1 MIKPGQIIE
10 ITLVRPNMV
19 TEYQE
24 KGYDGKVGQKI
35 KVKAEDLSMSSHK
48 KIYYICDYCGTE
60 FERIIYSNSRSKT
73 EYNNKDACSKC
84 CHLKRS
90 KETCL
95 NEYGV
100 DNPMKVQEIQLKNQ
114 QSNLNNFTNNSKY
127 ACKYFEKGIPVSQGQ
142 KNLFDA
148 LGGFEL
154 NYKYQTYFIDLV
166 KDNIAIEYDGKGHD
180 MQVRMG
186 KLSQEDFDKKEQIKI
201 NKILEEF
208 RLLKII
214 DKKDCFKNG
223 ITQESINKIYDFING
238 SKKFCEII
246 IS

>member
-60 FERIIYSNSRSKT
+60 FERIVYSNSRSKT
-73 EYNNKDACSKC
+73 EHNNKDACSKC
-84 CHLKRS
+84 CRSKRS

-142 KNLFDA
+142 KNLSDV
-148 LGGFEL
+148 LEGFEL

-201 NKILEEF
+201 DKILEEF

-214 DKKDCFKNG
+214 DKKDCFKNE
-223 ITQESINKIYDFING
+223 IAQEDINKIYDFING
-238 SKKFCEII
+238 SEKFCEII